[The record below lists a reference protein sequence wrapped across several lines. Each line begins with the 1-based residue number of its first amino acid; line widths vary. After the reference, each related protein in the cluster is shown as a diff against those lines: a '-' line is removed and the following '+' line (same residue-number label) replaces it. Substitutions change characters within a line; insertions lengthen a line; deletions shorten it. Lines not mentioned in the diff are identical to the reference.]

1 MLQVATVL
9 LALTALGGIAMAGV
23 RFARTVNPPAWLA
36 MLHGLL
42 ASSGLTLLIYDV
54 FTRAVP
60 PAAILAMVLFLAAAG
75 GGAILSLA
83 YKWQQKLLPSWLVV
97 AHALL
102 AITASVLLLLAV
114 RADG

>member
-1 MLQVATVL
+1 
-9 LALTALGGIAMAGV
+9 
-23 RFARTVNPPAWLA
+23 
-36 MLHGLL
+36 
-42 ASSGLTLLIYDV
+42 
-54 FTRAVP
+54 
-60 PAAILAMVLFLAAAG
+60 MVLFLAAAG

-102 AITASVLLLLAV
+102 AITAFVLLLLAV